1 MEQRLRAKSSLVG
14 VPALDNFRVYEMD
27 MTVFDDQYQGVL
39 KGAWRMAKIL
49 HPEVITDDVIPDGM
63 IDAEEDDEGVFLD

>member
-1 MEQRLRAKSSLVG
+1 
-14 VPALDNFRVYEMD
+14 
-27 MTVFDDQYQGVL
+27 
-39 KGAWRMAKIL
+39 MAKIL